1 MKEQK
6 KKEYYL
12 GLDMGTS
19 SVGWAVTDENYNLL
33 RAKGKDLWGIRE
45 FEEAQPA
52 SDRRT
57 HRISRRRRQREMVRI
72 GLLKD
77 YFHDAIGERDPLF
90 FQRLENSKYH
100 LEDKEEAVRNRNGIF
115 CDPSYQDKDYFRE
128 YPTIFHLRQE
138 LISNPAPHDV
148 RLVYL
153 ALLNMFQHR
162 GHFLNTGLSGE
173 GSGRGI
179 GEVFQEFC
187 DTLKEET
194 GIPFLAS
201 EDAADIVSDIKK
213 IFTERGYSR
222 TKRAE
227 KLAALLGIGS
237 KDKREISFVRAVC
250 GLKVNVKN
258 LFKEL
263 SVEEDKKIEL
273 CFSESGY
280 EEREPEISE
289 ALGEG
294 YYAVVQV
301 MKELYDICSLA
312 GIMKDCSYLSEA
324 RIADYDKHKEDLKI
338 LKRVVRRY
346 CSSEEYNAFF
356 RKESGGEWKGT
367 YSAYVNS
374 TNSGRKYRRDMK
386 DRKTEDLYKS
396 IKKMLEKLP
405 KDDADITYI
414 LAEIERETFL
424 PKQTTASNGVIPNQ
438 VHAKE
443 MKKILDNAEEYLP
456 FLKEKDESGLTVSQ
470 RILQLFSF
478 QIPYY
483 IGPLS
488 EKSKTGWVVRKE
500 KGEVLPWNFESKIDV
515 KKTSEEFIARMVRRC
530 TYINEER
537 VLPKASME
545 YESFCVLNEINNIT
559 IDGERISVPLKQRI
573 YKELFQK
580 GKRVTREQLEIFLR
594 AQGAL
599 KDETQLSGIDITIN
613 HSLSTYGKFRE
624 VLGERI
630 EEDDCKRMIENIV
643 FWCTIYG
650 DSKRFLKEKIEE
662 AYGGQLSPEQRK
674 RIIGFKCKDWGKLS
688 KEFLEMQGCEKAV
701 GESVSL
707 IRMMW
712 ETNRNLMELLNSP
725 EYTYGEELENRQE
738 DMLKTLIEMQPED
751 LDEYYFSAP
760 VKRMVWQTLLI
771 IRELEEVLG
780 APPKRLF
787 VEMTRK
793 PEEKKSRTISRKQ
806 KFLELYESIQ
816 EESKD
821 WKVEIEKAD
830 ESGALRSKKMYLYFT
845 QMGRCM
851 YTGEI
856 IELDQLFND
865 NLYDIDHIYPRHF
878 VKDDNIDNN
887 LVLVKKQVNAHKSD
901 VYPLEEQIYRNQR
914 ETWAGLLQ
922 LKLITEEK
930 YNRLMGRTPFTEEQQ
945 AGFIARQLV
954 ETSQGTKAVA
964 EILKK
969 LLPETVIVYSKAS
982 NVAEFRQKREIA
994 KCRSINEFHHAH
1006 DAYLNIVVGN
1016 VYYVKF
1022 TQNPLNFIKKEYAR
1036 DEEKYRYHLS
1046 RMFDWDVARGTE
1058 TAWVAAKKGGPQG
1071 TIVTVKRMLARNTP
1085 LMTRRNFEAHGQIAE
1100 ATLYRVKKEKAE
1112 NYIPL
1117 KASDE
1122 KMADVTKYGGFTSV
1136 STAYF
1141 FLVEHEVK
1149 KKRVRTLE
1157 TVPIYKK
1164 EELDGNEEAL
1174 LKYCKEK
1181 LKLTNPNI
1189 RMAKIKIQSL
1199 LKKEGYFVHISGKT
1213 GDQIILRNA
1222 VNLCLMQEW
1231 VQYVKKL
1238 EKYDESKVLSE
1249 EITQEKN
1256 IALYELLTE
1265 KHLKSIYA
1273 NRPNSVGEKLAKG
1286 LEKFK
1291 RLEVSE
1297 QCEVLNQVLKL
1308 SAIGPTCAN
1317 LTLIGEA
1324 KKSGVMLMSKKI
1336 SGMKELLLVNQSVTG
1351 IFENTVDLLT
1361 V

>member
-1 MKEQK
+1 ME
-6 KKEYYL
+6 
-12 GLDMGTS
+12 
-19 SVGWAVTDENYNLL
+19 
-33 RAKGKDLWGIRE
+33 
-45 FEEAQPA
+45 
-52 SDRRT
+52 
-57 HRISRRRRQREMVRI
+57 SRLQTC
-72 GLLKD
+72 
-77 YFHDAIGERDPLF
+77 FAI
-90 FQRLENSKYH
+90 
-100 LEDKEEAVRNRNGIF
+100 
-115 CDPSYQDKDYFRE
+115 
-128 YPTIFHLRQE
+128 
-138 LISNPAPHDV
+138 
-148 RLVYL
+148 
-153 ALLNMFQHR
+153 
-162 GHFLNTGLSGE
+162 
-173 GSGRGI
+173 
-179 GEVFQEFC
+179 
-187 DTLKEET
+187 
-194 GIPFLAS
+194 
-201 EDAADIVSDIKK
+201 
-213 IFTERGYSR
+213 
-222 TKRAE
+222 
-227 KLAALLGIGS
+227 
-237 KDKREISFVRAVC
+237 
-250 GLKVNVKN
+250 
-258 LFKEL
+258 
-263 SVEEDKKIEL
+263 
-273 CFSESGY
+273 
-280 EEREPEISE
+280 
-289 ALGEG
+289 
-294 YYAVVQV
+294 
-301 MKELYDICSLA
+301 
-312 GIMKDCSYLSEA
+312 
-324 RIADYDKHKEDLKI
+324 
-338 LKRVVRRY
+338 
-346 CSSEEYNAFF
+346 
-356 RKESGGEWKGT
+356 
-367 YSAYVNS
+367 AY
-374 TNSGRKYRRDMK
+374 
-386 DRKTEDLYKS
+386 
-396 IKKMLEKLP
+396 
-405 KDDADITYI
+405 
-414 LAEIERETFL
+414 
-424 PKQTTASNGVIPNQ
+424 
-438 VHAKE
+438 
-443 MKKILDNAEEYLP
+443 
-456 FLKEKDESGLTVSQ
+456 
-470 RILQLFSF
+470 
-478 QIPYY
+478 PYY

-545 YESFCVLNEINNIT
+545 YESFCVLNEINNIA

-580 GKRVTREQLEIFLR
+580 GKRVTRKKLVDFLR

-630 EEDDCKRMIENIV
+630 EEDDCKRMVENIV

-662 AYGGQLSPEQRK
+662 TYGGQLSPEQRK

-688 KEFLEMQGCEKAV
+688 KEFLEMQGCDKAV

-806 KFLELYESIQ
+806 KFLELYKNIQ

-821 WKVEIEKAD
+821 WKGEIEKAD

-914 ETWAGLLQ
+914 ETWAVLLCRG
-922 LKLITEEK
+922 LITEEK

-1058 TAWVAAKKGGPQG
+1058 TAWVGAKKGGPQG

-1174 LKYCKEK
+1174 LKYCTDTLGLIK
-1181 LKLTNPNI
+1181 PDI

-1199 LKKEGYFVHISGKT
+1199 LKKEGYFVYISGKSENR
-1213 GDQIILRNA
+1213 IILRNA
-1222 VNLCLMQEW
+1222 VNLCLKQEW

-1238 EKYDESKVLSE
+1238 EKYEESKVLSD

-1265 KHLKSIYA
+1265 KHQKSIYA
-1273 NRPNSVGEKLAKG
+1273 NRPNLVGEKLAKG

-1291 RLEVSE
+1291 RLEVSK

-1308 SAIGPTCAN
+1308 SAIGLTSAN

-1324 KKSGVMLMSKKI
+1324 VKSGVMLMPKKI

-1361 V
+1361 I